1 MLNNWS
7 EGDIQ
12 ANGIKLHYYR
22 TGTQKPTVL
31 LAHGLTDNGLCWTR
45 LVKALVADYD
55 FVILDARGHGLSE
68 HTHSYLPEDHAQD
81 LLAVINELKLGPATI
96 LGHSMG
102 ALNAAYLAAFHP
114 DAVKCLVLE
123 DPPWP
128 ATPEHISREEEGW
141 RKNLAVQR
149 TEDLDDILS
158 QGQEENPN
166 WDPLEFLAW
175 AESKRQ
181 LDPNVVSW
189 LNAGKSLNNWRDEVR
204 LISCPSLLITGDTD
218 VRISPEVA
226 AEAQSLNS
234 SLETVFIDNAGH
246 SVRRDQF
253 DAYLKAVKG
262 FLDKHL

>member
-22 TGTQKPTVL
+22 TGKQKPTVL

-45 LVKALVADYD
+45 LVKALVADFD
-55 FVILDARGHGLSE
+55 FVMLDARGHGLSE

-81 LLAVINELKLGPATI
+81 MLAVINELKLGPTAI

-102 ALNAAYLAAFHP
+102 ALNASYLAAFNP
-114 DAVKCLVLE
+114 DAVKCLLLE

-128 ATPEHISREEEGW
+128 ATAEHISSEEEAW
-141 RKNLAVQR
+141 RKSLAVQR

-158 QGQEENPN
+158 KGQEENPN

-181 LDPNVVSW
+181 LDPNVVTW
-189 LNAGKSLNNWRDEVR
+189 LNAGESLNNWRDELK
-204 LISCPSLLITGDTD
+204 LISCPALLITGDTN
-218 VRISPEVA
+218 VRVSPNVA
-226 AEAQSLNS
+226 TEAQKLCLK
-234 SLETVFIDNAGH
+234 LELAAIQNAGH
-246 SVRRDQF
+246 SIRRDQF
-253 DAYLKAVKG
+253 DAYVAVVKG
-262 FLDKHL
+262 FLEKHL